1 MRINLENDELQIND
15 VEKHQSRIFIKSLL
29 KRNNFVEKD
38 GRWILKNAETRT
50 ISGIVD
56 TLLKYDPELKV
67 PPHIGLKQQEQKQTE
82 QNTNELFQKAKQI
95 KAKEKIDDSDE
106 IFPISEMSP
115 SNKLKWFQTVPVKHA
130 ITLGNS
136 ANFSVPGS

>member
-1 MRINLENDELQIND
+1 MRVNLENDELQISD

-67 PPHIGLKQQEQKQTE
+67 PPHIGLKHQEQKQRS
-82 QNTNELFQKAKQI
+82 
-95 KAKEKIDDSDE
+95 DS
-106 IFPISEMSP
+106 
-115 SNKLKWFQTVPVKHA
+115 KR
-130 ITLGNS
+130 TLLYK
-136 ANFSVPGS
+136 